1 MQFSFD
7 SLDLTTKCSFADKNG
22 KRVCMEKIGLNDSRL
37 CDLHFSIKN
46 IERDAIERDAMELKE
61 KITSAKKD
69 EKDSKRKEK
78 EEEKE
83 EKRRERE
90 EKRREREEREEKEKE
105 EKRRER
111 EERRRQEEEEKEE
124 KRREKE
130 KKRREEEE
138 KRKYMLEEKK
148 KFETDSNS
156 QYLAYKKDFEN
167 EYVMVCGKFYKI
179 MSDGT
184 IVNFNNIAMNN
195 VTGNMI
201 VKTMTESGDIKSQKF
216 LPMWIADEERQDY
229 DSIKFYPPQ
238 YTGETVEGKNY
249 NLWNGFNI
257 VKKVEEKIKEEY
269 YEIINK
275 DEKYNNKEQQQE
287 LFDEIN
293 KKYTFSKE
301 KINELIDP
309 ILKHID
315 FITGNNRDFVLK
327 WMARIIQFP
336 GQKTEVALLIRDMGS
351 LFVDSGGIGKNLLI
365 EFFGK
370 KILGS
375 RYYHVVSENR
385 ELYESFNTSYNGKL
399 LIFVEE
405 AGGKENFEHK
415 NDIKSKITKKDISIQ
430 GKGDNR
436 FTSADFCN
444 YIFTTNNEK
453 PLPID
458 KRRFAVFDS
467 LTDKRGDVEYF
478 ENLVNTLENFEVGLA
493 FYQYLKNMKTWDSV
507 VKIQTSIPET
517 TARKELIR
525 NSTPQFMK
533 WLSNSCTL
541 HFLREKRSATETYN
555 NYLNW
560 YRNEREGPESNIMKK
575 LDFFNKIKKEE
586 KAFDKVKNS
595 SIFYEAKLDYI
606 IPNLKAQFLLPS
618 DFTMETAKEES
629 EHIQNLILI

>member
-1 MQFSFD
+1 M
-7 SLDLTTKCSFADKNG
+7 
-22 KRVCMEKIGLNDSRL
+22 
-37 CDLHFSIKN
+37 
-46 IERDAIERDAMELKE
+46 
-61 KITSAKKD
+61 
-69 EKDSKRKEK
+69 
-78 EEEKE
+78 
-83 EKRRERE
+83 
-90 EKRREREEREEKEKE
+90 
-105 EKRRER
+105 
-111 EERRRQEEEEKEE
+111 
-124 KRREKE
+124 
-130 KKRREEEE
+130 
-138 KRKYMLEEKK
+138 
-148 KFETDSNS
+148 
-156 QYLAYKKDFEN
+156 
-167 EYVMVCGKFYKI
+167 
-179 MSDGT
+179 
-184 IVNFNNIAMNN
+184 NNI
-195 VTGNMI
+195 TGNMI
-201 VKTMTESGDIKSQKF
+201 VKTMTDSGDIKSQKF
-216 LPMWIADEERQDY
+216 LPMWIADEQRQDY
-229 DSIKFYPPQ
+229 DSIKFYPPE
-238 YTGETVEGKNY
+238 YTGEMIDCKFY
-249 NLWNGFNI
+249 NMWNGFNI

-269 YEIINK
+269 YKIFNENE
-275 DEKYNNKEQQQE
+275 EKYINNKEEQE
-287 LFDEIN
+287 KLFAEIN
-293 KKYTFSKE
+293 QKYTFSKE
-301 KINELIDP
+301 KINQLIDP

-315 FITGNNRDFVLK
+315 FITGNNKDFVLK

-336 GQKTEVALLIRDMGS
+336 GQKTEVALLIRDMGG

-375 RYYHVVSENR
+375 RYFLVVSENR

-436 FTSADFCN
+436 FVCADFCN

-467 LTDKRGDVEYF
+467 LTDKRGDEEYF
-478 ENLVNTLENFEVGLA
+478 ENLTKCLENFEVGLA
-493 FYQYLKNMKTWDSV
+493 FYQYLRDLKTWDSV

-541 HFLREKRSATETYN
+541 HYLSEKRSATETYN
-555 NYLNW
+555 NYLSW

-586 KAFDKVKNS
+586 KAFTKVKNS

-618 DFTMETAKEES
+618 DFTMEMAKEES
-629 EHIQNLILI
+629 EHIQNLITI